1 MIGHIIQLWRLY
13 FKSRNDTNNINN
25 NKTQQQLAINE
36 EEMKTLPSSVD
47 H

>member
-13 FKSRNDTNNINN
+13 FKSRTDTNNNN

>member
-1 MIGHIIQLWRLY
+1 MIGHIIQLCRLY
-13 FKSRNDTNNINN
+13 FKSRTDTNNNN